1 MSRQALKQRKQ
12 KKRELTNRKRKQRQA
27 QPIQHNLTLNT
38 AAGMAAEVTG
48 RDHSIAPTILWH
60 YTCGDRLE
68 LIQKS
73 GEIRPAIAGIEK
85 GERPAVWFSSN
96 PVWEETANKLLM
108 DSLTGQVRS
117 LTKQET
123 HEYAGGLAR
132 IAVSPE
138 TAPINWDRFSS
149 ESGASTKMLA
159 GLRKAAYS
167 MGSRPSQWFV
177 SFSSVR
183 REKWL
188 AIELWDG
195 EKWITAATGQPIA
208 AA

>member
-12 KKRELTNRKRKQRQA
+12 KKRERKNKVRKQRQA
-27 QPIQHNLTLNT
+27 QLILRNRTTSTLANT
-38 AAGMAAEVTG
+38 AVEATAQ
-48 RDHSIAPTILWH
+48 DHSVVPSILWH

-68 LIQKS
+68 LILKS
-73 GEIRPAIAGIEK
+73 GEIRPATAGIEK

-96 PVWEETANKLLM
+96 PVWEETANKLRL
-108 DSLTGQVRS
+108 DSWTGEVRS

-138 TAPINWDRFSS
+138 TAPVNWERFCR

-159 GLRKAAYS
+159 GLKKAAYS
-167 MGSRPSQWFV
+167 MSSHPSQWFV
-177 SFSSVR
+177 SFSPVR

-188 AIELWDG
+188 SIELWDG
-195 EKWITAATGQPIA
+195 KKWIPATAEQSVAVA
-208 AA
+208 